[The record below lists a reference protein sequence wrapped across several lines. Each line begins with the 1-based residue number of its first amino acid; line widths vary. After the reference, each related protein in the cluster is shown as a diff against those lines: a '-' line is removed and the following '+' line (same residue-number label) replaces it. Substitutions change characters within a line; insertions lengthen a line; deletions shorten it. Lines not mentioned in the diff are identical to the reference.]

1 MNKQLAVAVGTLAVQ
16 ISKEYLEPK
25 LVEFLKENDH
35 EILQDISQQVL
46 NEEGF
51 PEWVKLADVE
61 YVIHLKNNYDFEEWA
76 ELANAMFHLENVK
89 DFLEHDMYVMFLEF
103 IELFDIKLTIKTEKS
118 ELKEAW

>member
-1 MNKQLAVAVGTLAVQ
+1 MGKKRGMLYVTNEVKDELIETKKEKGITLQ
-16 ISKEYLEPK
+16 I
-25 LVEFLKENDH
+25 VVD
-35 EILQDISQQVL
+35 EILQDIGQQVL

-76 ELANAMFHLENVK
+76 ELANAMFHLDNVK
-89 DFLEHDMYVMFLEF
+89 AFLEHDMYVMFLEF

-118 ELKEAW
+118 ELKEA

>member
-35 EILQDISQQVL
+35 EILQDVGQQVL

-51 PEWVKLADVE
+51 PEWVELADVE

-76 ELANAMFHLENVK
+76 ELANAMFHLDNVK
-89 DFLEHDMYVMFLEF
+89 AFLEHDMYVMFLEF
-103 IELFDIKLTIKTEKS
+103 IELFDIKLTD
-118 ELKEAW
+118 